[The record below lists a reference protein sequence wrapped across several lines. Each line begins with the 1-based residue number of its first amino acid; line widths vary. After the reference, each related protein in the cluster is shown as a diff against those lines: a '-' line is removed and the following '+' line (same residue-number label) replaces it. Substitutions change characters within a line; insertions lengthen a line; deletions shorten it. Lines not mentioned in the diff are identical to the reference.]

1 MRHCKKNPLWVKAAF
16 LIGLTLNGCAELIIK
31 DEDDGATM
39 IGKVMY
45 RTVFAIGTLGYSE
58 IKMAELTEE
67 FEREQH
73 LRAYEVRVLQFL
85 EKGEI
90 TQSEARHMILK
101 EKARLWGHEGQ
112 ESLGLQR
119 Q

>member
-1 MRHCKKNPLWVKAAF
+1 MLRCKKIASWVSGAV

-31 DEDDGATM
+31 DEDDGAAL

-58 IKMAELTEE
+58 VKMAELTGDY
-67 FEREQH
+67 EREQQ
-73 LRAYEVRVLQFL
+73 LRAYEARVLEFL

-90 TQSEARHMILK
+90 TQTEARQMIRK
-101 EKARLWGHEGQ
+101 EKARL
-112 ESLGLQR
+112 LGLEGPETLDLQKR
-119 Q
+119 

>member
-1 MRHCKKNPLWVKAAF
+1 MRHCKKIASWVSGAV

-31 DEDDGATM
+31 DEDDGAAM

-58 IKMAELTEE
+58 VKMAELTGE
-67 FEREQH
+67 FEREQQ
-73 LRAYEVRVLQFL
+73 LRAYEVRVLEFL

-90 TQSEARHMILK
+90 TQTEARQMILK
-101 EKARLWGHEGQ
+101 EKARLWDHEGQ
-112 ESLGLQR
+112 EAPDLQSR
-119 Q
+119 